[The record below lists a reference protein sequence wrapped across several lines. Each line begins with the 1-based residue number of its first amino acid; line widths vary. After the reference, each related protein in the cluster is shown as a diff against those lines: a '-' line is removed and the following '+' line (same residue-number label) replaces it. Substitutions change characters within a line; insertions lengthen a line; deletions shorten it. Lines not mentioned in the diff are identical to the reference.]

1 MWTIEYKG
9 FYIHG
14 YTDKPECRVL
24 AGHGEVKP
32 AFKSLHAAKCWCTR
46 HLHLYHHLTPWYEDN
61 ACQICGED
69 GGTKCG
75 AVNCAY

>member
-14 YTDKPECRVL
+14 YCDKPECRVL
-24 AGHGEVKP
+24 AGSGEVKP

-46 HLHLYHHLTPWYEDN
+46 HLHLYHHQSKPNDN
-61 ACQICGED
+61 ERKWDAL
-69 GGTKCG
+69 GGLHMPYG
-75 AVNCAY
+75 D